1 MQLTPDQKFLVSC
14 DTMKKVNVANFPN
27 VFNLQSV
34 LLEHS
39 HEIRDMCVLG
49 LDRLAT
55 LSEPDPQSKQQDLI
69 ISKISDAGV
78 IFRMTCTGVKQLAAT
93 THGSLVL

>member
-39 HEIRDMCVLG
+39 HEIRDMRVLG

-55 LSEPDPQSKQQDLI
+55 LSEPDP
-69 ISKISDAGV
+69 
-78 IFRMTCTGVKQLAAT
+78 
-93 THGSLVL
+93 